1 MNEDLIMSYVLIGD
15 SCCDFTKL
23 EIRKPNT
30 VRIPML
36 IIIGGVE
43 YKDDGTRTQKDWI
56 DMIKADPDY
65 PRSACPSPDAFF
77 NAFQEDEDNYVVTLS
92 SKLSGVYNSA
102 QVAKEMFLD
111 EHPDAKIHVFDSK
124 SAAAGQHLIYEEIF
138 KRADAGM
145 EFEKVVEEVEKFR
158 DEMTTIF
165 VLDDLETFKKNG
177 RLKGIK
183 AVVATAMNIKPV
195 LIGDDGDIKQIDQG
209 IGLHKTVN
217 LMLKNIEKMDPD
229 RSRTVR
235 ITQCDSSDMC
245 LKVAKILKEK
255 FGFNDIKILNAGG
268 LSTIYENPGGIII
281 AF

>member
-1 MNEDLIMSYVLIGD
+1 MGYILIGD

-23 EIRKPNT
+23 ELRKNNV

-36 IIIGGVE
+36 IIIDGVE
-43 YKDDGTRTQKDWI
+43 YKDDGSRQQKDWI
-56 DMIKADPDY
+56 NMVKSTNDY

-77 NAFQEDEDNYVVTLS
+77 NAFDADKDNYVVTLS

-102 QVAKEMFLD
+102 SVAKEMFLD
-111 EHPDAKIHVFDSK
+111 EHPDAKIHIFDSK
-124 SAAAGQHLIYEEIF
+124 SAAAGQHLICEEIF

-177 RLKGIK
+177 RLKGVK
-183 AVVATAMNIKPV
+183 AIVATVMNIKPV
-195 LIGDDGDIKQIDQG
+195 LIGDDGDIKQIDQE
-209 IGLHKTVN
+209 IGLHKAVN
-217 LMLKNIEKMDPD
+217 QMLKRIEKIDPD
-229 RSRTVR
+229 RERTVR
-235 ITQCDSSDMC
+235 ITQCDSSELC

-255 FGFNDIKILNAGG
+255 FGFSDIKILNAGG

>member
-1 MNEDLIMSYVLIGD
+1 MGYVLIGD

-23 EIRKPNT
+23 EIRKPNV
-30 VRIPML
+30 VRVPML

-43 YKDDGTRTQKDWI
+43 YKDDGTKTQQDWI
-56 DMIKADPDY
+56 VMIKADPDY
-65 PRSACPSPDAFF
+65 PRSACPSPDAFY
-77 NAFQEDEDNYVVTLS
+77 NAFKEDQDNYVVTIS

-102 QVAKEMFLD
+102 MVAKEMFLD
-111 EHPDAKIHVFDSK
+111 EHPDTKIHVFDSK
-124 SAAAGQHLIYEEIF
+124 SAAAGEHLICEKIF
-138 KRADAGM
+138 EKADSGM
-145 EFEKVVEEVEKFR
+145 EFEQVVKEVEKFR

-183 AVVATAMNIKPV
+183 AVVATAINIKPV
-195 LIGDDGDIKQIDQG
+195 LIGDNGDIKQIDQG

-217 LMLKNIEKMDPD
+217 LMLKHIEKMDPD
-229 RSRTVR
+229 RSKTVR

-255 FGFNDIKILNAGG
+255 FGFEDIKILNAGG
-268 LSTIYENPGGIII
+268 LSTMYENPGGIII